1 MGYLILEW
9 RKIPLREKTILFYNI
24 DLKLEIII
32 KLFIWYFVEDPGI
45 MVFNENVKIRGS
57 KEGDGR
63 SYTEVKKG
71 MEKLKE

>member
-45 MVFNENVKIRGS
+45 MVFNENVNIRR
-57 KEGDGR
+57 E
-63 SYTEVKKG
+63 
-71 MEKLKE
+71 